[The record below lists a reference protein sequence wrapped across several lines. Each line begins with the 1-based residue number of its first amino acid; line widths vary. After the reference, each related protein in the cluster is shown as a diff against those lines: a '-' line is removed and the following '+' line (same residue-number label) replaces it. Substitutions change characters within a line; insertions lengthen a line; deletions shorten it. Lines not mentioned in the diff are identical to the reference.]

1 MTPTRPDAFEP
12 GRVQLLGPVDQVARH
27 ARLGRDLA
35 QPVRV
40 RAVLRADHQHEVD
53 VPRELAH
60 RALPVLGG
68 VADVVG
74 VRPDHGREALA
85 QPPDHLA
92 RVVDAERG
100 LGDEGDALGVGELE
114 PVDVPGRG
122 DEVDAPVDVADRALD
137 LGVAGV
143 ADQHDL
149 AALPG
154 VAPPLDVDLAD
165 ERAGGVDDTRARG
178 PRRPRRPAAATPCAL
193 KTTIPPAGTS
203 SVSSTNTAPLARRSS
218 TTARLWTISC
228 RTWTGGPYSSSAR
241 STDRDGAG
249 HAGAEAARLGKDH
262 PQPRPVARRR
272 RCPAGSAR
280 CRPHGPYQNVSGR

>member
-1 MTPTRPDAFEP
+1 M
-12 GRVQLLGPVDQVARH
+12 
-27 ARLGRDLA
+27 
-35 QPVRV
+35 
-40 RAVLRADHQHEVD
+40 
-53 VPRELAH
+53 PRELAH

-100 LGDEGDALGVGELE
+100 LGDEGDALGVRELE

-122 DEVDAPVDVADRALD
+122 DEVDAPVRVADRALD

-149 AALPG
+149 AAFPG
-154 VAPPLDVDLAD
+154 VPPALDVDLAD
-165 ERAGGVDDTRARG
+165 ERAGGVDDLEPAALRLLDHAPGDPVGAEDHDPAGRHVAG
-178 PRRPRRPAAATPCAL
+178 LVDEHGALGAEILDDGAVVDDLVPDVDRRPVQLERPL
-193 KTTIPPAGTS
+193 
-203 SVSSTNTAPLARRSS
+203 
-218 TTARLWTISC
+218 
-228 RTWTGGPYSSSAR
+228 
-241 STDRDGAG
+241 DHRDGAG
-249 HAGAEAARLGKDH
+249 HAGAKAPRLGKNH
-262 PQPRPVARRR
+262 PQPGSAVGRRR
-272 RCPAGSAR
+272 RRPFTPAR